1 MADSL
6 TVLEAQRKDFDVRT
20 FAQIQERKGLDAFR
34 SNARKSIVKG
44 LMAPQMN
51 YLNNLRYNII
61 KKHSE
66 LTLTDGFYYKGFF
79 HTNTTAKV
87 PQGKMKQDAIHDSL
101 LPEMQEYD
109 RQIKEFNADK
119 VLFDQGFSLLLS
131 KCSNPQDVR
140 DALPDI
146 LLPVMGSPEHLL
158 DRTRPEMYTL
168 SSPLHIQQFEKVKD
182 KIYFYLATALLG

>member
-6 TVLEAQRKDFDVRT
+6 NALAAQRKDFDVRT

-34 SNARKSIVKG
+34 ANARKSIVKG
-44 LMAPQMN
+44 LMTPQMN
-51 YLNNLRYNII
+51 YLNNLRYNIVQ
-61 KKHSE
+61 KHTE
-66 LTLTDGFYYKGFF
+66 LTLSDGFYYKGLF

-87 PQGKMKQDAIHDSL
+87 PTSKMKQDAIHDSL
-101 LPEMQEYD
+101 LPEMQEYE

-119 VLFDQGFSLLLS
+119 VSFDQGFSLLLS
-131 KCSNPQDVR
+131 KCTCPQDVR
-140 DALPDI
+140 DTLPDI

-168 SSPLHIQQFEKVKD
+168 NSPLHIKQFEKVKD